1 MITLSKQIDHTEIQ
15 KIYKTLVN
23 KKEFKESIYNI
34 IKNNIKDKNNE
45 VIVLNEVLKLLNN
58 NGYTIENINPL
69 KIKEI

>member
-1 MITLSKQIDHTEIQ
+1 MSKQIDHTEIQ

>member
-1 MITLSKQIDHTEIQ
+1 MSKQIDHTEIQ

-23 KKEFKESIYNI
+23 KKEFKESIYSI